1 MNHDFTNFIERELL
15 KRKRFNF
22 PPSVRLIRIELRHKK
37 PDIADQAAI
46 WLVNRLT
53 KFLGK
58 RVLGPSEPNVARI
71 KGSYAREIY
80 LKLERKNE
88 IIQKGKKL
96 VKEYTQKL
104 KSEDSWSSVR
114 VIIDV
119 DPY

>member
-1 MNHDFTNFIERELL
+1 M
-15 KRKRFNF
+15 
-22 PPSVRLIRIELRHKK
+22 
-37 PDIADQAAI
+37 
-46 WLVNRLT
+46 
-53 KFLGK
+53 
-58 RVLGPSEPNVARI
+58 ARI